1 MMQKKSNIKRTGI
14 ILFTLILL
22 LGCKAYQESGQ
33 LKLLQGAWF
42 QVKGENAAFLIENK
56 SLIYFED
63 TTLYNIVL
71 KKKSLEIYEGKN
83 LFTTYQIVRL
93 DDHTLWLKPIEGN
106 VMKLIN
112 EE

>member
-1 MMQKKSNIKRTGI
+1 MMQKKSKKKRIGI

-33 LKLLQGAWF
+33 LKSLQGAWF
-42 QVKGENAAFLIENK
+42 QVKGENAAFLIKNK

-63 TTLYNIVL
+63 TTLYNIEL
-71 KKKSLEIYEGKN
+71 KGKSMEIYEGKN
-83 LFTTYQIVRL
+83 LFTTYQIVKL
-93 DDHTLWLKPIEGN
+93 DDHILWLKPIDGN